1 MEQSSVV
8 KQQSHWLLPWQWL
21 VPLFC
26 LLCAF
31 IVTEYQSRQLVE
43 QRQNQAFQQL
53 IGTSSQ
59 LRSFV
64 EAELNTSLYM
74 SLGLASHIRASDG
87 KLSEKEMLFL
97 LQNLLEQGKH
107 IRNIGLAPGNV
118 LTLIYPVQGNERA
131 LGLNYQN
138 LSQQW
143 PDIKQLIDAKQ
154 ARLVGPVALI
164 QGGEG
169 YVYRMPL
176 FLNDGSYWGI
186 ISTVLDLTAFNQ
198 MLLQQANSYQVQVG
212 IREKGAASRVLF
224 GYSYLFSEDALTL
237 DLNIKGADWQLAV
250 RFMDEA
256 AGWGLWQ
263 WRLLGASLSIVFCLM
278 LAWLLHSYRRSALFA
293 DALQDNEIYS
303 RRIMDSVLDV
313 IVTTDLDGTIDR
325 VNNAVGTV
333 FGYLPIQLAG
343 QPFSKLMA
351 PGQADLLVTLS
362 PGEGAAVELQGLRH
376 SGEVFAIDLSR
387 TSTEHQGKARY
398 VWLIRDISERKKV
411 EQLKN
416 DFVSTV
422 SHELRTP
429 LTAISG
435 ALGLAVGGALGPLNE
450 KQLNMLAL
458 AQQNSLRLGKL
469 INDLLDIEKLAVN
482 KMQFKLRR
490 WPVPELLQHAIE
502 LNQPVALQRRILLE
516 LQCTEQEDLSVEV
529 DEVRFQQVMA
539 NLLANAIR
547 HSPIASTVLISAE
560 FSAKTVRVAV
570 TDQGDGVAADF
581 ECRLFEKFSQ
591 ADSSDQRQI
600 AGTGLGLAI
609 CKDLVKAMGGDIGY
623 QRSDSGGAC
632 FHFTL
637 PLASE
642 LLQSEVLH
650 GVQSQH

>member
-1 MEQSSVV
+1 MEQQSVL
-8 KQQSHWLLPWQWL
+8 KQQSHWLLPWQWIM
-21 VPLFC
+21 PLFC
-26 LLCAF
+26 LLCAAV
-31 IVTEYQSRQLVE
+31 ITEYQARQLVE
-43 QRQNQAFQQL
+43 QRQNQALQQL
-53 IGTSSQ
+53 VGISGQ

-107 IRNIGLAPGNV
+107 IRNIGLAPDNI

-131 LGLNYQN
+131 LGLNYKN
-138 LSQQW
+138 LPQQW
-143 PDIKQLIDAKQ
+143 PEIKQLIENKEAK
-154 ARLVGPVALI
+154 LVGPVALI
-164 QGGEG
+164 QGGDG
-169 YVYRMPL
+169 YVYRVPL

-186 ISTVLDLTAFNQ
+186 VSTVLDLTAFNQ

-212 IREKGAASRVLF
+212 IREKDQDSPALF
-224 GYSYLFSEDALTL
+224 GYSHLFNEEALVL
-237 DLNIKGADWQLAV
+237 DLNIKGAQWQIAV
-250 RFMDEA
+250 RFLDEA
-256 AGWGLWQ
+256 AGWSLWQ
-263 WRLLGASLSIVFCLM
+263 WRLLGASFSVVFCLM

-325 VNNAVGTV
+325 VNSAISTV
-333 FGYLPIQLAG
+333 FGYLPMQLAG
-343 QPFSKLMA
+343 QPFSLLLA
-351 PGQADLLVTLS
+351 PGQAEVLATLA
-362 PGEGAAVELQGLRH
+362 PGEGAAVELKGRRQN
-376 SGEVFAIDLSR
+376 GEIFAIDLSR
-387 TSTEHQGKARY
+387 NSTEHQGKARY

-435 ALGLAVGGALGPLNE
+435 ALGLAVGGALGPLND
-450 KQLNMLAL
+450 KQQHMLTL
-458 AQQNSLRLGKL
+458 AEQNSQRLGKL

-482 KMQFKLRR
+482 KMQFKLRL
-490 WPVPELLQHAIE
+490 WPLAALLRQAIE
-502 LNQPVALQRRILLE
+502 LNQPVALQRQVKLE
-516 LQCTEQEDLSVEV
+516 LHCAEQDDLWVEV
-529 DEVRFQQVMA
+529 DEVRLQQVMA

-547 HSPIASTVLISAE
+547 YSPIGSAVVVSVE
-560 FSAKTVRVAV
+560 LSANTVRVSV

-581 ECRLFEKFSQ
+581 ESRLFQKFSQ
-591 ADSSDQRQI
+591 ADSSDRRQV

-609 CKDLVKAMGGDIGY
+609 CKDLLKAMGGTIGY
-623 QRSDSGGAC
+623 HRSTTGGAC
-632 FHFTL
+632 FYFTL
-637 PLASE
+637 PLATE
-642 LLQSEVLH
+642 LSLE
-650 GVQSQH
+650 

>member
-1 MEQSSVV
+1 
-8 KQQSHWLLPWQWL
+8 L

-26 LLCAF
+26 LLCAG

-43 QRQNQAFQQL
+43 QRQNQALQQL
-53 IGTSSQ
+53 IGLSGQ
-59 LRSFV
+59 LHSFV
-64 EAELNTSLYM
+64 ESELNTSLYM
-74 SLGLASHIRASDG
+74 SLGLASHLRASDG

-107 IRNIGLAPGNV
+107 IRNIGLAPDNV

-131 LGLNYQN
+131 LGLDYKN
-138 LSQQW
+138 LPQQW
-143 PDIKQLIDAKQ
+143 PEIKQLIEDKEPK
-154 ARLVGPVALI
+154 LVGPVALI

-169 YVYRMPL
+169 YVYRLPL

-186 ISTVLDLTAFNQ
+186 ISTVLDLTSFNQ

-212 IREKGAASRVLF
+212 IREKNAGSGALF
-224 GYSYLFSEDALTL
+224 GYSHLFSEDALIL
-237 DLNIKGADWQLAV
+237 DLNIKGADWQIAV

-263 WRLLGASLSIVFCLM
+263 WRLLGASLSVVFCLM

-293 DALQDNEIYS
+293 DALQDNEMYS
-303 RRIMDSVLDV
+303 RRIMNSVVDV

-325 VNNAVGTV
+325 VNSAVGTV

-343 QPFSKLMA
+343 QPFSVLLA
-351 PGQADLLVTLS
+351 PGEAAVLATLA
-362 PGEGAAVELQGLRH
+362 PGEGAAVELQGVRY
-376 SGEVFAIDLSR
+376 SGEIFAMDLSR
-387 TSTEHQGKARY
+387 NRTEHQGKPRY

-450 KQLNMLAL
+450 KQQHMLVL
-458 AQQNSLRLGKL
+458 AQQNSQRLGKL

-482 KMQFKLRR
+482 KMQFKLRL
-490 WPVPELLQHAIE
+490 WPLAELLRQAID
-502 LNQPVALQRRILLE
+502 LNQPVALQRQVKLE
-516 LQCTEQEDLSVEV
+516 LLSAEQDDLWVEV
-529 DEVRFQQVMA
+529 DEVRVQQVMA

-547 HSPIASTVLISAE
+547 HSPVGAIVRVTMESY
-560 FSAKTVRVAV
+560 AKTVRVSV
-570 TDQGDGVAADF
+570 MDQGTGVSDSF
-581 ECRLFEKFSQ
+581 EPRLFEKFSQ
-591 ADSSDQRQI
+591 ADSSDRRQVT
-600 AGTGLGLAI
+600 GTGLGLAI
-609 CKDLVKAMGGDIGY
+609 CKDLIKAMRGEIGY
-623 QRSDSGGAC
+623 QRSETGGAC
-632 FHFTL
+632 FYFTL
-637 PLASE
+637 PLATE
-642 LLQSEVLH
+642 LSLE
-650 GVQSQH
+650 

>member
-1 MEQSSVV
+1 MEQNSVL

-26 LLCAF
+26 LLCAA
-31 IVTEYQSRQLVE
+31 IITEYQARQLVE
-43 QRQNQAFQQL
+43 QRQNQALQQL
-53 IGTSSQ
+53 VGLSGQ

-64 EAELNTSLYM
+64 ESELNTSLYM
-74 SLGLASHIRASDG
+74 SLGLASHLRASDG

-97 LQNLLEQGKH
+97 LQSLLEQGKH
-107 IRNIGLAPGNV
+107 IRNIGLAPENV

-131 LGLNYQN
+131 LGLNYQH

-143 PDIKQLIDAKQ
+143 PEIEKLIKNKQ
-154 ARLVGPVALI
+154 PKLVGPVALI

-169 YVYRMPL
+169 YVYRLPL

-212 IREKGAASRVLF
+212 IREKDSGSGQALF
-224 GYSYLFSEDALTL
+224 GYSHLFAEDALIL
-237 DLNIKGADWQLAV
+237 DLNIKGAEWQIAV

-263 WRLLGASLSIVFCLM
+263 WRLTGASLSVVFCLM

-293 DALQDNEIYS
+293 DALQDNEMYS

-313 IVTTDLDGTIDR
+313 IVTTDLDGIIER
-325 VNNAVGTV
+325 VNSAVSHV
-333 FGYLPIQLAG
+333 FGYSPVQLVD
-343 QPFSKLMA
+343 QPFNLLLA
-351 PGQADLLVTLS
+351 PGQAGLLATLA
-362 PGEGAAVELQGLRH
+362 PGEGAAVELLGVRH
-376 SGEVFAIDLSR
+376 TGEIFAIDLSR
-387 TSTEHQGKARY
+387 NTTEHQGKARH

-435 ALGLAVGGALGPLNE
+435 ALGLAVGGALGELND
-450 KQLNMLAL
+450 KQQHMLTL
-458 AQQNSLRLGKL
+458 AQQNSQRLGKL

-482 KMQFKLRR
+482 KMQFKFRL
-490 WPVPELLQHAIE
+490 WPLTELLRQSIE
-502 LNQPVALQRRILLE
+502 LNQPVALQRQVKLE
-516 LQCTEQEDLSVEV
+516 LQSADQDDLWVEV
-529 DEVRFQQVMA
+529 DEVRVQQVMA

-547 HSPIASTVLISAE
+547 YSPLGAVVRVTMEL
-560 FSAKTVRVAV
+560 SAKTVRVSV
-570 TDQGDGVAADF
+570 IDQGPGVSEGF
-581 ECRLFEKFSQ
+581 EVRLFEKFSQ
-591 ADSSDQRQI
+591 ADSSDRRQVV
-600 AGTGLGLAI
+600 GTGLGLAI
-609 CKDLVKAMGGDIGY
+609 CKDLIKAMGGDIGY
-623 QRSDSGGAC
+623 QRSDTGGAC
-632 FHFTL
+632 FYFTL
-637 PLASE
+637 PLATE
-642 LLQSEVLH
+642 LSLE
-650 GVQSQH
+650 